1 MLVGSEAALGT
12 STWIFTT
19 GQAKAS
25 TTATVTIR
33 TLTGCAITHSDQ
45 RRQKRPSRPAWPN
58 TRSESTRGPRT
69 PIRAGSSVKAA
80 ATENSTTS
88 EPPRPIER
96 SAMYLKVSRPSM
108 PTITARPLKKME
120 RPARATVV
128 STASATVAPSRNS
141 SRKRPTMK
149 RA

>member
-12 STWIFTT
+12 STWILAT

-25 TTATVTIR
+25 TTATVTTS
-33 TLTGCAITHSDQ
+33 TLTGWAITQSDQ
-45 RRQKRPSRPAWPN
+45 RRQKRPSCPARPN
-58 TRSESTRGPRT
+58 TRTELTRGPRI
-69 PIRAGSSVKAA
+69 PISAGSSVSAA

-88 EPPRPIER
+88 EPPKPMDRR
-96 SAMYLKVSRPSM
+96 AMYLKVSRPSM
-108 PTITARPLKKME
+108 PTMTARPLKKME
-120 RPARATVV
+120 RPAWATVV
-128 STASATVAPSRNS
+128 STASATVAPSRSS